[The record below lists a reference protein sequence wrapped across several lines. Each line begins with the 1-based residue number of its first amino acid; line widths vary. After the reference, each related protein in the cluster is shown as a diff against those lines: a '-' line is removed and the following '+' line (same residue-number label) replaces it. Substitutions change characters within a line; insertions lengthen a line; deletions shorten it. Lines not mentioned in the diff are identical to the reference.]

1 MAVAVAVAVATSS
14 SSSFSLASSPDSL
27 SASSSALTSD
37 PALGGSGV
45 GDGATAEAGDSAAA
59 AAAAFGVSLGSGGLA
74 VSGCFSSLARVRV
87 SACAPGAVACLCLF
101 RAASMEAR
109 PRGAEEAAG
118 VLALVE
124 EVPVEELRQ
133 GQDIAEGK
141 VE

>member
-1 MAVAVAVAVATSS
+1 MTVAVASS
-14 SSSFSLASSPDSL
+14 SFSFSLASSPESL

-45 GDGATAEAGDSAAA
+45 GEGATAEAGDSAV
-59 AAAAFGVSLGSGGLA
+59 AAAAFGVSLGSG
-74 VSGCFSSLARVRV
+74 FSSLACVRV
-87 SACAPGAVACLCLF
+87 SGCAPGAVACLCFF

-109 PRGAEEAAG
+109 PRGAEEGAEEAAG

-124 EVPVEELRQ
+124 EVEELRQ